1 MKKGSTVMRI
11 GICIVLFFL
20 ILSSAN
26 AYSPSKYK
34 PIHINNIGYVERT
47 NYTVYVDV
55 DYDGDMQS
63 DFEDLRVKNET
74 SDVYLPY
81 WIEQLDDADRCRL
94 WFKADHIPANTWC
107 NDTFTLYYGDPAATD
122 ESNGDEVFAF
132 FDDDFLDWKE
142 KAALENAATYQNIPT
157 YDGTGICTHPDVI
170 YFPDGWNGY
179 KYWMAFTPYS
189 DSAHENPSIVV
200 SNDGATWTVPTGLS
214 NPIDPTPS
222 SGHNADTD
230 IVYNDTADELW
241 LYYIECENGSTTY
254 LKRRTSP
261 DGVHWTN
268 EQNVM
273 SVPDYQIV
281 SPSIVKR
288 GTTYYM
294 WYVDSG
300 ASGCSASST
309 TVYYRTSTD
318 GLSWSVPQTVNITQS
333 GVVLSD
339 YVIWHP
345 NVIYVPAKSE
355 YWMIFAAYQS
365 GSTCMHTKLF
375 FANSTDGINWK
386 TYNVAALIPSESGK
400 WDSSLIYRSSV
411 LYNATTDTI
420 RVWYGGLGSSD
431 WRIGYTEDNYTKFIE
446 KLTESWEPKW
456 KGDTSHGNVTNG
468 ILFFT
473 AETSYWRTIY
483 TAKTFSPNI
492 AFRTRARFQEH
503 TSTGGAD
510 WGFREGS
517 SSVRFAEVYD
527 TPRTIFVANGPGEEH
542 YSNQPEFIVNSFTT
556 WDIIWLSNNATFI
569 VNTTECTDS
578 PITTNVPTTNLPIR
592 SYAKDTTFAVD
603 WVFARGFND
612 PDPILLLG
620 EEQEVSGVPCTTP
633 SISSVAVSDI
643 TESSAVISWTTNQSA
658 DNVVKYSKNSDL
670 SNPSWSSWD
679 NDTSSVSITLT
690 GLEPNT
696 IYYYQVWSYNGTN
709 STCYSTDP
717 VSYPYH
723 EFTTL
728 QATQECTNPVITG
741 LTVSDITENSAV
753 ISWSTNQSS
762 DNRVKYSKYPDLSS
776 SSWSSWDN
784 DTTSVS
790 ISLTGLESGTTYYY
804 QAWSYNGTNSTCYT
818 TEPDSEPYN
827 NFTTLG
833 IPPCTSPSI
842 SLLTASDI
850 TETTAVIKWFTNQSA
865 DNRVKYSKYSDLSNP
880 SWSNWANDTTS
891 IHITLQGLEPN
902 TTYYYQAWSYNGTNS
917 SCYTVE
923 PPFSPYESFTTL
935 QLSPFQIF
943 HHVGV
948 TWIEWRWTGTNGS
961 SVGVMID
968 GVLVTNTTVDHYILS
983 DLHPSERHTID
994 LVYNGT
1000 VVASDAASTVPSPT
1014 PYYMLFVFLLL
1025 CFLLAIFIR
1034 VEHFSAFFSLLAAIL
1049 GIFIFKTMLLYKNTG
1064 LAIVSLMLGV
1074 ISVIWLILAVISS
1087 IVKSRQEEE
1096 DWI

>member
-26 AYSPSKYK
+26 AYSPSKYR

-74 SDVYLPY
+74 SGVYLPY

-94 WFKADHIPANTWC
+94 WFNADHIPANAWC
-107 NDTFTLYYGDPAATD
+107 NDTFTLYYGDPVATD

-132 FDDDFLDWKE
+132 FDDDFLDFKE
-142 KAALENAATYQNIPT
+142 RVALENAATYQNIPT
-157 YDGTGICTHPDVI
+157 YDGSGICTHPDVI
-170 YFPDGWNGY
+170 YFPGGWNGY

-189 DSAHENPSIVV
+189 DSTHENPSIVV
-200 SNDGATWTVPTGLS
+200 SNDGATWTVPTGLN
-214 NPIDPTPS
+214 NPIDPAPS
-222 SGHNADTD
+222 NGHNADPD

-241 LYYIECENGSTTY
+241 IYYIECENGNTTY
-254 LKRRTSP
+254 LKRKTST
-261 DGVHWTN
+261 DGIHWSS
-268 EQNVM
+268 EQNIM
-273 SVPDYQIV
+273 SAPDYQIV

-288 GTTYYM
+288 GSTYHM

-300 ASGCSASST
+300 VSGCSAGST
-309 TVYYRTSTD
+309 TVYHRTSSD
-318 GLSWSVPQTVNITQS
+318 GVSWSAPETVTITQPP
-333 GVVLSD
+333 GTGGYVV
-339 YVIWHP
+339 WHP
-345 NVIYVPAKSE
+345 NVIYVPAKNE
-355 YWMIFAAYQS
+355 YWMVFAAYLS

-375 FANSTDGINWK
+375 FANSTDGINWE
-386 TYNVAALIPSESGK
+386 TYDIAMLIPSEPGH
-400 WDSSLIYRSSV
+400 WDSDLIYRSSV

-420 RVWYGGLGSSD
+420 RVWYGGYESSYG
-431 WRIGYTEDNYTKFIE
+431 WHIGYTEDSYTEFIK
-446 KLTESWEPKW
+446 KLTEPWNPKW
-456 KGDTSHGNVTNG
+456 LGAISYGNVVNG

-473 AETSYWRTIY
+473 EEGTNWRTIY
-483 TAKTFSPNI
+483 TNKTFTPDV
-492 AFRTRARFQEH
+492 AFRSRARFQEE
-503 TSTGGAD
+503 TPAGGAD
-510 WGFREGS
+510 WGFRGES
-517 SSVRFAEVYD
+517 ADANSVRYSETHDARHAIATIGSNVYED
-527 TPRTIFVANGPGEEH
+527 
-542 YSNQPEFIVNSFTT
+542 QPEFIVDIFTT
-556 WDIIWLSNNATFI
+556 WDIIWLSNEARFI
-569 VNTTECTDS
+569 VNGTECTDS
-578 PITTNVPTTNLPIR
+578 PITTNVPTTNLPVR
-592 SYAKDTTFAVD
+592 SFAKSTTFAID
-603 WVFARGFND
+603 WVFVRELND

-620 EEQEVSGVPCTTP
+620 EEQEVSGMPCTTP

-643 TESSAVISWTTNQSA
+643 TETSAVISWTTNQSA
-658 DNVVKYSKNSDL
+658 DNVVKYSKNADL

-696 IYYYQVWSYNGTN
+696 M
-709 STCYSTDP
+709 
-717 VSYPYH
+717 
-723 EFTTL
+723 
-728 QATQECTNPVITG
+728 
-741 LTVSDITENSAV
+741 
-753 ISWSTNQSS
+753 
-762 DNRVKYSKYPDLSS
+762 
-776 SSWSSWDN
+776 
-784 DTTSVS
+784 
-790 ISLTGLESGTTYYY
+790 YYY

-827 NFTTLG
+827 NFTMLET
-833 IPPCTSPSI
+833 PPCTSPTI
-842 SLLTASDI
+842 NLLTAADI
-850 TETTAVIKWFTNQSA
+850 TENSAVIKWFTNQTA

-935 QLSPFQIF
+935 QPSPFQIV

-948 TWIEWRWTGTNGS
+948 TWIEWEWTGTNGS

-1014 PYYMLFVFLLL
+1014 PYYMLFAFLLL